1 MVWTRATSNHGV
13 WTLSTISPCSVCC
26 VRRQRVPL
34 RILTI
39 THLEDLYANLRR
51 SGSRHGGPLAPETVL
66 NVHQIQRAAL
76 SGAERAGLVDE
87 TPSG

>member
-1 MVWTRATSNHGV
+1 M
-13 WTLSTISPCSVCC
+13 
-26 VRRQRVPL
+26 PL

-51 SGSRHGGPLAPETVL
+51 SGSRHGGPLALETML
-66 NVHQIQRAAL
+66 NVHQIQRTAL